1 MHSISELETF
11 AARFYPPGTRLLL
24 IPYGYP
30 VTFSAVAAAGT
41 QTQTLAITANADF
54 IHTATAFRATIAGA
68 VVTVS
73 TIGAPQWRL
82 LITDSGTNEQFTS
95 AQMDLSNFASKGN
108 AFSEDHPYPR
118 IISGRSTLTLQVTSY
133 EAAQAYSVDL
143 ALLGVLVRV
152 LSN

>member
-1 MHSISELETF
+1 MFSISELEAW
-11 AARFYPPGTRLLL
+11 AARFYPQGTRLLL

-30 VTFSAVAAAGT
+30 VTFATVAAAGT

-54 IHTATAFRATIAGA
+54 IHLQTAYRATIAGA
-68 VVTVS
+68 VTTVA
-73 TIGAPQWRL
+73 TVPAPQWRL

-95 AQMDLSNFASKGN
+95 AQMDLSNFASKN
-108 AFSEDHPYPR
+108 DAFSEAHPYPR

-133 EAAQAYSVDL
+133 EAAQTYSVDL
-143 ALLGVLVRV
+143 ALIGVLVRI

>member
-1 MHSISELETF
+1 MHSISELEAW
-11 AARFYPPGTRLLL
+11 AARFYPQGQRLLL

-30 VTFSAVAAAGT
+30 VTFATVAAAGT

-54 IHTATAFRATIAGA
+54 VHTSTAFRANIAGA
-68 VVTVS
+68 VQTS
-73 TIGAPQWRL
+73 SSIPIPNWRL

-95 AQMDLSNFASKGN
+95 AQMDLSNFASKGF
-108 AFSEDHPYPR
+108 AYSMEHPYPR
-118 IISGRSTLTLQVTSY
+118 IISGRSTLTLQVTSF
-133 EAAQAYSVDL
+133 EAAQTYSVDI